1 MNASNDNHPRRSDG
15 RDVTRLLRTTALAL
29 LAGSAACTSTS
40 PDQQPGVWGSD
51 QASLTVAG
59 DSATLR
65 VLASGGCYG
74 SYGLIDHRIPNGA
87 FTLPGTYTQLM
98 GAYPGK
104 VEYVAQYSGTVTGS
118 QLSLTVTVPALQQ
131 SFGPFTLTHGVSEEW
146 PACLY
151 P

>member
-1 MNASNDNHPRRSDG
+1 MNAANDHHLRWRDG
-15 RDVTRLLRTTALAL
+15 YGATPLLRAIALAL
-29 LAGSAACTSTS
+29 LAGSAACASTS
-40 PDQQPGVWGSD
+40 PDQAGVWGSD

-59 DSATLR
+59 SSATLR
-65 VLASGGCYG
+65 ILAPGGCYG
-74 SYGLIDHRIPNGA
+74 SYGQIDQRIPNGA

-104 VEYVAQYSGTVTGS
+104 VEYAAQYSGTVAGP

-131 SFGPFTLTHGVSEEW
+131 VFGPYQLAEGVARLW
-146 PACLY
+146 PACAY